1 MKQQA
6 PGAYVLLVLAMTT
19 AAIVCM
25 TGVMKFADLSH
36 FEYSLRSWPVFQ
48 RLDLRVA
55 ASFAVP
61 TAEVMIPGAFL
72 AVPRTRRW
80 AAMLL
85 VGILLVFTALF
96 MWQAWSTPISCA
108 CLGVLD
114 RHARIRSDISS
125 IVIRN
130 LLLIT
135 PLALWLVFT
144 TRHSLNTSRP
154 GQSSGPTKTSRTH
167 AFTLVELLVVIA
179 IIGVI
184 VSIVLIALARSR
196 THSRISASTSNVR
209 QHALVFAAYAGD
221 FRDSTP
227 YFTRPLPGEQSE
239 IPTPDGTVR
248 TVFYFSAF
256 FTWPYVLASG
266 YYANDAGHPSFR
278 SPLESLAPGQFAY
291 LYPCQF
297 LADPAFWRPET
308 RTLPTAQF
316 RNIRVSEVAFPAAK
330 AFITDNTMWYAPL
343 ERDRASTVA
352 GCVDGHAQRVWDS
365 QMTRQYG
372 TGDGAAPPYTPF
384 TRHFASYNPLLHT
397 VGGVHAPDFGPP

>member
-1 MKQQA
+1 MISRATIKRVA
-6 PGAYVLLVLAMTT
+6 N
-19 AAIVCM
+19 VCAL
-25 TGVMKFADLSH
+25 GSAGCIFVAGIMKFADLGS
-36 FEYSLRSWPVFQ
+36 FEHALRSWTLFQSPPV
-48 RLDLRVA
+48 RAAVA
-55 ASFAVP
+55 IVVP
-61 TAEVMIPGAFL
+61 SIEVAIAGAFL
-72 AVPRTRRW
+72 AIPPVRRTSSQVLI
-80 AAMLL
+80 AL
-85 VGILLVFTALF
+85 LLVFSVAFL
-96 MWQAWSTPISCA
+96 WQSLMSPVNCA
-108 CLGVLD
+108 CWGALE
-114 RHARIRSDISS
+114 RHLRLRSDATS
-125 IVIRN
+125 ILVRN
-130 LLLIT
+130 GLLLL
-135 PLALWLVFT
+135 PLVAWFCLSGSRGGPIPNRDTSQPIRPALP
-144 TRHSLNTSRP
+144 TR
-154 GQSSGPTKTSRTH
+154 

-256 FTWPYVLASG
+256 FTWTYILAPG
-266 YYANDAGHPSFR
+266 YYANDAGHPTFR
-278 SPLESLAPGQFAY
+278 SPLESLAPNQFAY